1 MADKSECH
9 KCGKKTIVQPQ
20 GDLYECLNCDFKQ
33 DFSES
38 SQPKSNNGLFWT
50 TVISALLA
58 IFFLQVR
65 DTTSNTQYL
74 KTQSSPEPI
83 AVHSNTN

>member
-1 MADKSECH
+1 MADKIEYLNCD
-9 KCGKKTIVQPQ
+9 KNTVVQRQ
-20 GDLYECLNCDFKQ
+20 GDLYACLNCNQQ
-33 DFSES
+33 DCCEP
-38 SQPKSNNGLFWT
+38 SQPKSNNGVFWT

-65 DTTSNTQYL
+65 DSTSNTQYL

-83 AVHSNTN
+83 ASYSNPK